1 MRAIDIFKILNNQV
15 FYLLLKV
22 FDQIIIV
29 GFEFTSG
36 FYHLHFLFYDLTL
49 LVDEFVS
56 FQSLEFLFVDEGDFR
71 NGDFD
76 FS

>member
-15 FYLLLKV
+15 FDLLLKV

-29 GFEFTSG
+29 GFEFGSG

-56 FQSLEFLFVDEGDFR
+56 FQSLELLFVDEGDFR